1 MQNMNWAPLLPII
14 FLSVMIAVIQLADV
28 FRREQGSS
36 PAYGLS
42 LFATLALTLW
52 FAVQAASGETHY
64 VFSNM
69 AVFDPM
75 AQVLSSFCALAT
87 LVTFVYTRGY
97 LADREMF
104 NGEFYILALFTL
116 LGQIV
121 MISAT
126 TS

>member
-87 LVTFVYTRGY
+87 LVTFVYT
-97 LADREMF
+97 A
-104 NGEFYILALFTL
+104 
-116 LGQIV
+116 
-121 MISAT
+121 AT
-126 TS
+126 WLTARCSTASSTSSRCSRCWARS